1 MFILRKTNNDKEIG
15 YVTSTVHKQ
24 LAQFYVYVV
33 LTLYLNYFSSINGN
47 LLGRHLIVEL
57 HISFNRNGFIYR
69 VSFYFISWTSSKEGR
84 GWGDIFKSQ

>member
-1 MFILRKTNNDKEIG
+1 MFILRQKHNDKEIA

-33 LTLYLNYFSSINGN
+33 FKLYFNYFSSIDRN
-47 LLGRHLIVEL
+47 LLGRNLIVEL
-57 HISFNRNGFIYR
+57 HISCNCNGFIYR

-84 GWGDIFKSQ
+84 